1 MSIAPFQRLQLLR
14 IGAAVTL
21 VLAAVAP
28 AWAEETPAVALLAP
42 APDSEVIAKRPEI
55 RIGLASVPPW
65 EAMLVLLD
73 NADITALLEPRDDGF
88 SYNPV
93 QILGAGAHQLS
104 VTLLLAD
111 GRQLEQ
117 SFAFASRHSETLLEA
132 YSINQLSVE
141 FEGAAVPAD
150 APLAPDTKVEANLQ
164 HDSRIGQPGWQYSLT
179 TNARYFDQ
187 NEPALAPQSKG
198 LDLANMTLSAR
209 YQQRELGLSADVG
222 DVQVD
227 QSPYTLSGLARRGA
241 VVGAQYGSGQIQAF
255 NLRSAQ
261 EYGFS
266 HGLGIGG
273 DRDTHISGASAGL
286 RVLDDRLALSA
297 LYASGGEQG
306 SSFGIGTLP
315 EQRRGSIAGLSLDAK
330 LWPDL
335 LQAELDLG
343 WSDYDP
349 DTSDE
354 FDAERDHAILGGL
367 SGGYGRYRY
376 QARYER
382 LGRDYRV
389 IGNDGLLPDREG
401 GLLRVDADFDGHGIY
416 AAYSRYRDNLDDD
429 PLFARLLSASAE
441 LDYRFNRNPNLPL
454 GLNYR
459 RDTLRSRDEPVN
471 TAPIKVATDTITG
484 NLSYQ
489 RGAWGYGLQG
499 YFSRRDDREQD
510 SGDTNTTGISLFP
523 SYRTQLLAVAP
534 SFGYNRLYLPDSEL
548 HLDNFTLNLDV
559 RGQTPGQRFDYALAA
574 TYLNQQNS
582 DGLAESEQVQG
593 NFLVSYRLLPQR
605 PKGLDPAVGVLG
617 RFQRDLRGFGPGD
630 DFSLM
635 LVLTSGLQASF

>member
-1 MSIAPFQRLQLLR
+1 MSIASALLMPRLR
-14 IGAAVTL
+14 IWTAAAL
-21 VLAAVAP
+21 VLAGTAP
-28 AWAEETPAVALLAP
+28 ALAEEVPAVALLAP
-42 APDSEVIAKRPEI
+42 APGSEVIAKRPEI
-55 RIGLASVPPW
+55 RIGLAAVPPW

-73 NADITALLEPRDDGF
+73 NADITALLEPQGDGY

-93 QILGAGAHQLS
+93 QILGAGPHQLS

-117 SFAFASRHSETLLEA
+117 SFAFSSRHSETLQEA
-132 YSINQLSVE
+132 YSINQLSAE

-150 APLAPDTKVEANLQ
+150 APLPPDTQFEANLQ

-187 NEPALAPQSKG
+187 SEPALAPQSKG

-227 QSPYTLSGLARRGA
+227 HSPYTLSGLARRGG
-241 VVGAQYGSGQIQAF
+241 VVGAHYGNGQIQAF

-273 DRDTHISGASAGL
+273 DSDSHISGASAGL
-286 RVLDDRLALSA
+286 RLLDDRLSLNA

-306 SSFGIGTLP
+306 SSFGIGALP
-315 EQRRGSIAGLSLDAK
+315 EQRRGSVAGLSMDAK
-330 LWPDL
+330 LWPEL

-349 DTSDE
+349 DTSDQ
-354 FDAERDHAILGGL
+354 FDSERDHSTLAGL

-389 IGNDGLLPDREG
+389 IGNDGVLPDREG
-401 GLLRVDADFDGHGIY
+401 GLLRVDADFEGHGVY
-416 AAYSRYRDNLDDD
+416 AAYSRYRDNLEDD
-429 PLFARLLSASAE
+429 PLFARLVSASAE
-441 LDYRFNRNPNLPL
+441 VDYRFNRNPNLPL

-459 RDTLRSRDEPVN
+459 RDTLHSRDEPVN
-471 TAPIKVATDTITG
+471 TAPIKVATNTITG

-489 RGAWGYGLQG
+489 SGAWGYGLQG
-499 YFSRRDDREQD
+499 YFSRRNDREQD

-523 SYRTQLLAVAP
+523 SYRTQLLAIAP

-582 DGLAESEQVQG
+582 EELPESESVQG

-605 PKGLDPAVGVLG
+605 PKGFDPAVGVLG
-617 RFQRDLRGFGPGD
+617 RFQRDLRGVGAGD

-635 LVLTSGLQASF
+635 LVLTGGLKASF